1 MKTFYDAMTRID
13 LLWKRIFMQF
23 NFPSLRNSQDPQG
36 KENQSKIAFCLLQVG
51 HMSAFTIVWWNWFEL
66 KYIDLQTN
74 WNFCTHHLFN
84 RPVIQQSLMNISW
97 GLSVLWWTL
106 LASWEA
112 RAANQL
118 ISSRPLDHQIL
129 SDIKRIRLIDHWLSW
144 GLLISSRPPDNH
156 LNCSYCF
163 IWGRNEKWS

>member
-1 MKTFYDAMTRID
+1 MKTFYDAMTHID

-84 RPVIQQSLMNISW
+84 RPVIQSLINILRVECVMMDTVGILRGACCQPVNIIETTWSPDIIGYQKDQSDWS
-97 GLSVLWWTL
+97 SV
-106 LASWEA
+106 
-112 RAANQL
+112 RGC
-118 ISSRPLDHQIL
+118 P
-129 SDIKRIRLIDHWLSW
+129 
-144 GLLISSRPPDNH
+144 
-156 LNCSYCF
+156 F
-163 IWGRNEKWS
+163 IT